1 MATKQNNG
9 IFNIIKFR
17 LRGFFYSDFHLILLY
32 LFYLN
37 FFLALYSIFI
47 ISHKLIGYICFS
59 VALCQYLIT
68 IYYDDR
74 YINLEKKNYLLSN
87 CFDSLPSLFLIFD
100 KDWNVVFAN
109 DIFQAFSIGKSFTN
123 FSSVLEGFSENEE
136 LCQLLEKGKE
146 VLSEHNHFSEII
158 NIDDE
163 KAWKLYMGILKKS
176 NKDFYVCYISDVCIA
191 SIENQSC
198 QLMLN
203 DYPEGILIFDYK
215 NITYIN
221 NTLLKIMESYH
232 VTNNMIIE
240 DLKKNSNKKNFLVS
254 YKGEKDKLLLKF
266 EKIKENESVFY
277 KILINENILRNMNI
291 YGDDNGLLGIILVDN
306 DFNIVETNNKFN
318 NFVNSYFVKK
328 TNFLQYIDTN
338 KQNIVK
344 TYFKEKEGKDNLQP
358 INISLGEKNGNS
370 FILHGDNLDHNGWL
384 IFLQDNNNQASLE
397 TQLLHS
403 QRLGVLGQVLTS
415 VSHDFNN
422 ILTSISGFCDI
433 LSNKISITDEKY
445 FLVLQIK
452 HNCNRAINL
461 VKYMLYLSK
470 KTLPDSEENIFIEL
484 NEIVSSLIGN
494 MGRLL
499 GENIKINF
507 IKSNQNIVINMP
519 CINLEQI
526 LLNLIVNAR
535 DAMKNGGVITV
546 TTSIITNI
554 NIIDHKNQL
563 RDIGNYVELS
573 VTDTGEGITEVN
585 KKKIFD
591 SFFTTKKEGTGLGLS
606 TIQAIVHQYNGIIQM
621 SSKVGSGTTFK
632 IYLPMSSEDKRTEL
646 TNKEKV
652 FNTTKDYKKTVKK
665 DIINI
670 ILLEDDISI
679 RNLLQEGLKKKNYL
693 NVYSFKSF
701 KDCMVQVNEMNKKN
715 EKIDLII
722 SDIMIVDGNGLELV
736 STIKSSQL
744 KTKFILISGY
754 DKEHLESLKNYNVL
768 QKYNN
773 DVVFLE
779 KPFSIQ
785 EMLILIDS
793 FYEQIIKNN

>member
-1 MATKQNNG
+1 MATPQNNG
-9 IFNIIKFR
+9 IFNIIKLR
-17 LRGFFYSDFHLILLY
+17 LKNFFYSDFHLILLY

-37 FFLALYSIFI
+37 FFLSLYFIFI
-47 ISHKLIGYICFS
+47 INKKLIGYVCLLIS
-59 VALCQYLIT
+59 ICQYLVT

-87 CFDSLPSLFLIFD
+87 CLDSLPSLFLIFD
-100 KDWNVVFAN
+100 KDWNVIFAN
-109 DIFQAFSIGKSFTN
+109 DIFQAFSIGKNFTN
-123 FSSVLEGFSENEE
+123 FSNVLEGFSENEE
-136 LCQLLEKGKE
+136 LCHLLEKGRE
-146 VLSEHNHFSEII
+146 VLNQHNHFSETI
-158 NIDDE
+158 NIDEE

-176 NKDFYVCYISDVCIA
+176 NKDFYVCYISDVCI
-191 SIENQSC
+191 SKIENQSP
-198 QLMLN
+198 QLILN
-203 DYPEGILIFDYK
+203 DYPEGVLIFDYK

-221 NTLLKIMESYH
+221 NTLLKLMEGYH
-232 VTNNMIIE
+232 ITNNMLIE
-240 DLKKNSNKKNFLVS
+240 DLKKNINKKNFLTS
-254 YKGEKDKLLLKF
+254 YKREKEKILLKF
-266 EKIKENESVFY
+266 EKIKEGELIFY
-277 KILINENILRNMNI
+277 KVLINENILRNMNI
-291 YGDDNGLLGIILVDN
+291 YGDDNELLGVLLVDN
-306 DFNIVETNNKFN
+306 DFNIIETNNKFN

-344 TYFKEKEGKDNLQP
+344 NYFKEKESKEVQS
-358 INISLGEKNGNS
+358 INMSLGEKNTNS
-370 FILHGDNLDHNGWL
+370 FILHANNLDNNGWL
-384 IFLQDNNNQASLE
+384 IFLQDNTNQINLE

-433 LSNKISITDEKY
+433 LSNKIPITDEKY

-470 KTLPDSEENIFIEL
+470 KTIPESEENTFIEL
-484 NEIVSSLIGN
+484 NEIVSNLIGN

-507 IKSNQNIVINMP
+507 IKNNQNIIVNMP
-519 CINLEQI
+519 SINLEQI

-535 DAMKNGGVITV
+535 DAMKHGGVITV
-546 TTSIITNI
+546 TTTIISNI

-563 RDIGNYVELS
+563 KDTCNYVELS
-573 VTDTGEGITEVN
+573 VTDTGEGISEVN
-585 KKKIFD
+585 KQKIFD
-591 SFFTTKKEGTGLGLS
+591 PFFTTKKEGTGLGLA
-606 TIQAIVHQYNGIIQM
+606 TIQAIVHQYLGIIKI
-621 SSKVGSGTTFK
+621 SSKVNFGTTFK
-632 IYLPMSSEDKRTEL
+632 IYLPISNKEKKTEP

-652 FNTTKDYKKTVKK
+652 FGNIKDNNKNQNK
-665 DIINI
+665 DIINV

-701 KDCMVQVNEMNKKN
+701 KDCMNHVGEMTKKN

-736 STIKSSQL
+736 SAIKSTSL

-773 DVVFLE
+773 DIIFLE

-793 FYEQIIKNN
+793 FYEHLTTN